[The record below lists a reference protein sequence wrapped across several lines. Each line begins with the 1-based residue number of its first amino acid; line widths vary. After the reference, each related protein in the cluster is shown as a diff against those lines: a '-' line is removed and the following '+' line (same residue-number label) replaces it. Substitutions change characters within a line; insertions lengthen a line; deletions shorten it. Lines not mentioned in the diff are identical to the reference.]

1 MVHTIARSSEQY
13 AEANDARAKCR
24 RDGEDNA
31 GIREHVLLSR
41 IVEKTIPEKRVLRYV
56 FIVVREYAYMLS
68 RIYILKILR
77 KYIIW
82 LWMFRRQYV
91 CTLAIYRGRLWT
103 TGRAWRM
110 RSQQLGTLCARV
122 SIGPL

>member
-41 IVEKTIPEKRVLRYV
+41 MVEKTIPEKRVLRYV
-56 FIVVREYAYMLS
+56 FIAVLEYADMLL
-68 RIYILKILR
+68 RTYILKILR

-82 LWMFRRQYV
+82 L
-91 CTLAIYRGRLWT
+91 
-103 TGRAWRM
+103 
-110 RSQQLGTLCARV
+110 
-122 SIGPL
+122 

>member
-24 RDGEDNA
+24 RDGEDNT

-91 CTLAIYRGRLWT
+91 CTLAI
-103 TGRAWRM
+103 
-110 RSQQLGTLCARV
+110 
-122 SIGPL
+122 